1 MVKEV
6 QISGYLWDLANK
18 SAELTIFNNELEP
31 RLEKLLGDEDISLPI
46 SKLTLTKK
54 VFERKKAALEARLL
68 KTKNKSSS
76 IKQEIAD
83 IERLYKITYTVVKG
97 IVGDVKSIDCSIDHT
112 DPSSL
117 GFWSN
122 KENTHPELWDLLPLF
137 DYGPYHPEYLEG
149 EWEDF
154 AESKLHS
161 LIDGFTDGLLL
172 KHLEEINITTAIEIQ
187 SKFIVSHDKTLEKTV
202 YTELRHLT
210 KVWDDEKKKPMYT
223 NEVFSRMVQLIVQ
236 MISNEKSFDIE
247 RKIPSIYGAPKQVL
261 LASLGRLHDIVYDC
275 GRQDLPRREFWYDFI
290 INTFEDFEN
299 YKWDTIRK
307 KFKSYL
313 EDRSIHTDIPML
325 LEK

>member
-6 QISGYLWDLANK
+6 QISGYIWDLANK
-18 SAELTIFNNELEP
+18 SAELTIFNNELQP
-31 RLEKLLGDEDISLPI
+31 RLEKLLPQEDISQPL
-46 SKLTLTKK
+46 SKLISTLKL
-54 VFERKKAALEARLL
+54 FEKKKAALEARLL
-68 KTKNKSSS
+68 KTKNKSNS

-83 IERLYKITYTVVKG
+83 IERQYNITYTVVKG
-97 IVGDVKSIDCSIDHT
+97 IVGDVKSIECSIDHT
-112 DPSSL
+112 DTSSL

-122 KENTHPELWDLLPLF
+122 MENTDPELWDLLPLF

-172 KHLEEINITTAIEIQ
+172 KYLEEINISTAIEIQ